1 MIEAF
6 EALRE
11 QFHTFGTSSISLA
24 LAGAALLFC
33 MAQREKLRGGAK
45 NLTQYGILF
54 FLLLA
59 NPFGYQIIYSFWM
72 EEYWKMFMVVLPFVF
87 VAFAA
92 TQLAAGLK
100 SFWKGAVMGVCCMG
114 VIAAG
119 SFFAFDERP
128 MQAVRDRKE
137 QEREI
142 AAVDEIIRTSGI
154 APQNMIAP
162 REVCGLIREVN
173 PEVKLMYGE
182 ALIDKMVDK
191 TLQFEDE
198 EKQKFVDLC
207 TTIVAVP
214 SAIEYQILAADL
226 YGGNCILLET
236 EYEDA
241 GQLAQA
247 GFVCVE
253 RTEKYAVYF
262 RE

>member
-11 QFHTFGTSSISLA
+11 QFHTFGTSSISPA

-33 MAQREKLRGGAK
+33 MAQRERLRGGAK
-45 NLTQYGILF
+45 SLTQYGVLI

-59 NPFGYQIIYSFWM
+59 NPFGYEIIRSFWM
-72 EEYWKMFMVVLPFVF
+72 EDYWKLFMAALPFVF

-100 SFWKGAVMGVCCMG
+100 SVLKGALMLVCCIG

-119 SFFAFDERP
+119 SFFAFDGNP
-128 MQAVRDRKE
+128 VQAANDRRQ
-137 QEREI
+137 QEREA
-142 AAVDEIIRTSGI
+142 AAVNEIIQSSGI
-154 APQNMIAP
+154 VPQNMIAP
-162 REVCGLIREVN
+162 REICGLIREVN
-173 PEVKLMYGE
+173 PQVKLMYGE
-182 ALIDKMVDK
+182 AIIEKMVDK
-191 TLQFEDE
+191 TLQSEDE
-198 EKQKFVDLC
+198 EMQKFVELC
-207 TTIVAVP
+207 TAIVAVP
-214 SAIEYQILAADL
+214 SAVEYQIQAAEL

-241 GQLAQA
+241 GQLTQA
-247 GFVCVE
+247 GFVCLG

-262 RE
+262 RK